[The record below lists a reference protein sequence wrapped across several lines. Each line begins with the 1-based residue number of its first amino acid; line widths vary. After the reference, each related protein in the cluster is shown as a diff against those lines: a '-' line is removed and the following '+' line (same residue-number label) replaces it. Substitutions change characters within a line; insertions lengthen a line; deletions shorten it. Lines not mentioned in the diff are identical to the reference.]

1 MSAIS
6 TERLYGEITG
16 STATLA
22 GLIDGTDLT
31 RPVPTC
37 PEWTMRQLV
46 THVGRAHRWAT
57 AIVATRAA
65 EPIPFREIPDG
76 KLPGDQRAQ
85 AEWLNAGAA
94 ALVATVQAAGDGQ
107 VWTHNGPGPARY
119 WARRMAHEAA
129 VHRADGQ
136 IAVGQRPQLD
146 PVTAADGIDEW
157 LGFLAEPGEGGDQPG
172 LAGLQGQLLHLHVT
186 DEGVTGEWMIRP
198 GADGITVEPGYGK
211 GDVAVRG
218 PAGDLLLLLMR
229 RFPPSDPSVEVLG
242 DAALLDVL
250 LAATAW

>member
-31 RPVPTC
+31 RSVPTC

-65 EPIPFREIPDG
+65 GPIPFREIPDG

-94 ALVATVQAAGDGQ
+94 ALAATVQAADDGQ
-107 VWTHNGPGPARY
+107 AWTHNGPGPARY
-119 WARRMAHEAA
+119 WARRMAHETA

-157 LGFLAEPGEGGDQPG
+157 LGFLAAPGEGGDRPG
-172 LAGLQGQLLHLHVT
+172 PAGLQGKVLHVHVT
-186 DEGVTGEWMIRP
+186 GDEATGEWMIRP
-198 GADGITVEPGYGK
+198 GAGGIAVEPGHGK

-229 RFPPSDPSVEVLG
+229 RLPPSDPGIEVVG

>member
-6 TERLYGEITG
+6 NERLYGEITG
-16 STATLA
+16 STAALA
-22 GLIDGTDLT
+22 GLIDGTDLA

-57 AIVATRAA
+57 ATVAARSA
-65 EPIPFREIPDG
+65 EPIPFRQVPDG
-76 KLPGDQRAQ
+76 KLPGDQRGQ
-85 AEWLNAGAA
+85 MDWLRAGAA
-94 ALVATVQAAGDGQ
+94 GLVTTVQAAGDEQ
-107 VWTHNGPGPARY
+107 VWTHQGPGPARY
-119 WARRMAHEAA
+119 WARRMAHETA

-136 IAVGQRPQLD
+136 IAMGQRPQID

-157 LGFLAEPGEGGDQPG
+157 LGFLAEPGGDGDRPS
-172 LAGLQGQLLHLHVT
+172 LAGLQGKVLHLHVT
-186 DEGVTGEWMIRP
+186 GEVGGEWMIRP
-198 GADGITVEPGYGK
+198 GAAGIAVEPGHGR

-218 PAGDLLLLLMR
+218 PAGDLMLLLMR
-229 RFPPSDPSVEVLG
+229 RVPPSDPSVEVLG
-242 DAALLDVL
+242 DPALLDVL